1 MFANEATYSDDLRSP
16 LYAAREGLAAGADVI
31 VAETPRL
38 RLRHVLSSDAP
49 FIIELLNDPDF
60 IRNVGYRGVRTLA
73 DAQRYIESGPAG
85 SYARYGFGLYVVEL
99 RDTAAAAGLCGLL
112 HRDTH
117 ADVEIGFAL
126 LPRYRR
132 RGYTLEAT
140 RAALRFGLESLRLTR
155 IVAITAPDNA
165 PTMRILETL
174 GLRFAGLVRFAE
186 DGRESRLY
194 VLDGVDPETRRA
206 PQHADS

>member
-1 MFANEATYSDDLRSP
+1 MLAIEATYSELLRSP
-16 LYAAREGLAAGADVI
+16 LYAAREGMAAGGEVI

-49 FIIELLNDPDF
+49 FIVELLNDPDF

-73 DAQRYIESGPAG
+73 DAQRYIESGPEA

-132 RGYTLEAT
+132 MGYTLEAA
-140 RAALRFGLESLRLTR
+140 RAALRLGLESLRLTR
-155 IVAITAPDNA
+155 IVAITAPENA
-165 PTMRILETL
+165 PSMRILETL
-174 GLRFAGLVRFAE
+174 GLKFAGLVRFAE

-194 VLDGVDPETRRA
+194 VLDAVDRDTPLRPAAR
-206 PQHADS
+206 